1 MGVIASSVPM
11 LFMSASS
18 FLVSSL
24 AVIGLLL
31 LAVWSWV
38 LLAGKVGVMFLEL
51 DLVIRSAAGG
61 VWPEKPVWL
70 VPLGLIFLVL
80 VFVYCIAKIIWWVFL
95 REVCCECTSTLAS
108 RSMRGSDAPLW
119 LWLLRKEVTVA
130 VCSSLQL
137 RKGELNDHRWTA
149 RQQTL
154 GIVQR

>member
-51 DLVIRSAAGG
+51 DLVICSAAEG
-61 VWPEKPVWL
+61 VWPEKPV
-70 VPLGLIFLVL
+70 
-80 VFVYCIAKIIWWVFL
+80 
-95 REVCCECTSTLAS
+95 
-108 RSMRGSDAPLW
+108 
-119 LWLLRKEVTVA
+119 
-130 VCSSLQL
+130 
-137 RKGELNDHRWTA
+137 
-149 RQQTL
+149 
-154 GIVQR
+154 